1 MSQLPTT
8 FNSPLSET
16 DPEIA
21 AVLAAELDR
30 QRHTLEMIASE
41 NFVSRGVLEAQGS
54 VLTTNMPR
62 VTLASATTVVARPL
76 TLPRT

>member
-1 MSQLPTT
+1 MSSS
-8 FNSPLSET
+8 FNLPLSET

-21 AVLAAELDR
+21 AVLTAELNR
-30 QRHTLEMIASE
+30 QRNMLEMIASE

-54 VLTTNMPR
+54 VQ
-62 VTLASATTVVARPL
+62 ASATTVVARPL